1 MLTKGVNDKVFTFKK
16 VLISLIICHK
26 ARFTFSYSE
35 DAIMMRKNNR
45 NPFQA
50 MALMSAIVSQLVG
63 SILIGIFAGRWLDHQ
78 WGTEPIFL
86 IIGLLIG
93 LASGT
98 YAMLVSIRHFFSG
111 DK

>member
-1 MLTKGVNDKVFTFKK
+1 
-16 VLISLIICHK
+16 
-26 ARFTFSYSE
+26 
-35 DAIMMRKNNR
+35 MRQNNR

-63 SILIGIFAGRWLDHQ
+63 SILIGIFSGKWADEQ

-93 LASGT
+93 LAAGT
-98 YAMLVSIRHFFSG
+98 FSMLVSIRHFYSG